1 MRYVKAFDAGGVI
14 MPVQFWHDQ
23 NERALGMG
31 SNGGET
37 MAPTCTKHEGQAC
50 VVCHVGRRSDWHDFD
65 QTASALLS
73 NGRRRRE
80 YGSGELVFAQGE
92 QNDGV
97 HCVSGGTVGIRRLDE
112 NGNSVLLELAY
123 PGDTIGYRSFLTGSA
138 HKTSAEALG
147 PTVVCH
153 IGRATIAALLAGNPA
168 LGLRF
173 LKRSIGELEH
183 AHEMLFRQATL
194 SNRHKLVHLLLVL
207 VGRHGRRNSNGSQ
220 SIDLPVSRRDLASMI
235 GTRHETISRIIGRL
249 ETDGVAHFS
258 GRQVTIPSVDA
269 LAAEIDC
276 LIRA

>member
-1 MRYVKAFDAGGVI
+1 LRYVKAADAGGVI
-14 MPVQFWHDQ
+14 MPVQFWCDQ
-23 NERALGMG
+23 NERTLGMG
-31 SNGGET
+31 SNGGST
-37 MAPTCTKHEGQAC
+37 ITQACARHEGQAC
-50 VVCHVGRRSDWHDFD
+50 VVCHVGRRSDWQDFD

-73 NGRRRRE
+73 SGRRRRE

-123 PGDTIGYRSFLTGSA
+123 PGDTIGYRSFLTGGV

-147 PTVVCH
+147 PSVLCH

-183 AHEMLFRQATL
+183 AHEMMFRQATL

-258 GRQVTIPSVDA
+258 GRQVTIPNVEM

-276 LIRA
+276 LIQA

>member
-1 MRYVKAFDAGGVI
+1 M
-14 MPVQFWHDQ
+14 
-23 NERALGMG
+23 
-31 SNGGET
+31 T
-37 MAPTCTKHEGQAC
+37 PTCFKREGQAC
-50 VVCHVGRRSDWHDFD
+50 IACHVGRRSDWHDLD
-65 QTASALLS
+65 QPASALLAS
-73 NGRRRRE
+73 GRRRRE
-80 YGSGELVFAQGE
+80 YGSGELVFTQGE
-92 QNDGV
+92 PNDGV

-112 NGNSVLLELAY
+112 KGNSVLLELAY
-123 PGDTIGYRSFLTGSA
+123 PGDTIGYRSFLTGSE

-147 PTVVCH
+147 PSVVCH
-153 IGRATIAALLAGNPA
+153 IDRVTIAALLGGNPA

-183 AHEMLFRQATL
+183 AHDMIFRQATL

-207 VGRHGRRNSNGSQ
+207 VVRHGRLNSNGAQ
-220 SIDLPVSRRDLASMI
+220 SIDLPVTRRDLASMV

-276 LIRA
+276 LI

>member
-1 MRYVKAFDAGGVI
+1 
-14 MPVQFWHDQ
+14 
-23 NERALGMG
+23 
-31 SNGGET
+31 
-37 MAPTCTKHEGQAC
+37 MAQSCTKLESQAC
-50 VVCHVGRRSDWHDFD
+50 AVCHVGRRSDWHNLDD
-65 QTASALLS
+65 AANAMLVR
-73 NGRRRRE
+73 GRHRRE
-80 YGSGELVFAQGE
+80 YGSGEVVFAQGE

-97 HCVSGGTVGIRRLDE
+97 HCVSGGAVGVRRLDG
-112 NGNSVLLELAY
+112 NGNSVLLGLAY
-123 PGDTIGYRSFLTGSA
+123 PGDTTGYRSFLTDSE

-153 IGRATIAALLAGNPA
+153 IDRATVTALLDGNPS

-183 AHEMLFRQATL
+183 AHDMMFRQATL

-220 SIDLPVSRRDLASMI
+220 SIDLPVSRRDLASMV

-258 GRQVTIPSVDA
+258 GRQVTIPSVEV
-269 LAAEIDC
+269 LAAEIDS
-276 LIRA
+276 LISA